1 MSPEGGAAVI
11 DFWSESCGPCLAMAD
26 DFTAVA
32 GQFDPAEV
40 QFVKINTGRHG
51 NLAAPFKVMAVPT
64 ILFVLNGELV
74 DSMVGMQTARKLGER
89 AEWLVTKS
97 QRKGLFRR
105 LLGREVC
112 DHGTPLP

>member
-32 GQFDPAEV
+32 GQFDPGEV

-51 NLAAPFKVMAVPT
+51 NLAAPFQVMAVPT
-64 ILFVLNGELV
+64 ILFVLNGEIL
-74 DSMVGMQTARKLGER
+74 DSMVGRPTARKLGER
-89 AEWLVTKS
+89 AEWLVAKS

-105 LLGREVC
+105 LLGR
-112 DHGTPLP
+112 